1 MGINPNGH
9 MRNPVS
15 SLYNHTNMAAAA
27 AVNASPSAFALMGAH
42 QQHQL
47 LQARMAAS
55 NLALAANAASAA
67 AAAASI
73 GSSTSPGSTNSSPD
87 EKNSST
93 SSSSG
98 GDTPMSRT
106 NQYKKVTTHF
116 KKFYIIIVKNVFKSI
131 FKILYRRYFLI
142 YFCRYFSIYGTLVH
156 LYNLITPHSFVL
168 FRS

>member
-1 MGINPNGH
+1 MTLDPSTLPPSYLSAVNSAANMGIAANGH
-9 MRNPVS
+9 LRPPVVS
-15 SLYNHTNMAAAA
+15 AGNHITMAAAA

-106 NQYKKVTTHF
+106 NQYKKVRNIRLDFSHGT
-116 KKFYIIIVKNVFKSI
+116 
-131 FKILYRRYFLI
+131 FL
-142 YFCRYFSIYGTLVH
+142 L
-156 LYNLITPHSFVL
+156 LL
-168 FRS
+168 

>member
-1 MGINPNGH
+1 MTSYSP
-9 MRNPVS
+9 PSYLSAVS
-15 SLYNHTNMAAAA
+15 SAAMASNGLQRPPMASAGLHTMQTAA

-55 NLALAANAASAA
+55 NLALAANAAAASQAAA

-106 NQYKKVTTHF
+106 NQYKKVRKVELDNSHVT
-116 KKFYIIIVKNVFKSI
+116 
-131 FKILYRRYFLI
+131 
-142 YFCRYFSIYGTLVH
+142 
-156 LYNLITPHSFVL
+156 
-168 FRS
+168 